1 MSDGF
6 QREGRMINVFV
17 RSFGAQHI
25 IYSHLYRVDSAR
37 LLELP
42 FWASRRGIF
51 CASLCERWWLE
62 TTFPTRGGLK
72 STNHWVKSFLHKT
85 GATSP
90 WRTDFWLWHLLL
102 CPCGL
107 RSEEWSILKGS
118 GRFGCDQP
126 CDSPSSSITVIFLV
140 TLQNANHLRRG
151 ALTKSQKLRLW
162 RPKVALLQVQRLQH
176 TKRNRREPFL
186 TLAEMR
192 FTAQQYLKNETPSF

>member
-25 IYSHLYRVDSAR
+25 IYSHSYRVDSAR

-42 FWASRRGIF
+42 FGASRRGIF

-90 WRTDFWLWHLLL
+90 WRRLLTMTSAALSLWFTVRRMKHSQ
-102 CPCGL
+102 
-107 RSEEWSILKGS
+107 RQRTVWVWSTLWFTLIFHHGYL
-118 GRFGCDQP
+118 FGHVAERQ
-126 CDSPSSSITVIFLV
+126 SS
-140 TLQNANHLRRG
+140 
-151 ALTKSQKLRLW
+151 
-162 RPKVALLQVQRLQH
+162 
-176 TKRNRREPFL
+176 
-186 TLAEMR
+186 
-192 FTAQQYLKNETPSF
+192 